1 MISPD
6 EKAAHV
12 AQLTNYYKRV
22 VDVYDSSYTGIGR
35 YRSNFFRLRILVAL
49 LERTTPRPS
58 LILDAGCGDARPLA
72 EMLRLGFDVRG
83 FDISEAM
90 LKAGEKILQ
99 NAGHDTSRITVGD
112 IYNVPAADNAY
123 DAVACM
129 GVVENLPDHER
140 IFSEFHRVLAPN
152 GNLYI
157 SLENDLFSL
166 YSVNKYSIRYLDK
179 LFENINVPKEIREK
193 AISDL
198 GTWNNVAGV
207 QSLKKTFEDAE
218 VDKSKVVIPSYNP
231 LNVHDELRKLNF
243 EVEEI
248 RFFHYHPLPP
258 RFEVEFPEVFQDLAE
273 SLETVEYD
281 WRGGI
286 LCNCMVVQARAL

>member
-1 MISPD
+1 MTSND
-6 EKAAHV
+6 NKAAHA
-12 AQLTNYYKRV
+12 AQLTEYYKRV

-35 YRSNFFRLRILVAL
+35 YRSNFFRLRILVSL
-49 LERTTPRPS
+49 LEKTNPRPS

-90 LKAGEKILQ
+90 LRAGEKLLQ
-99 NAGHDTSRITVGD
+99 AAGHDPGRIEIGD
-112 IYNVPAADNAY
+112 IYNIPAGDRSY

-129 GVVENLPDHER
+129 GVVENLTDHER
-140 IFSEFHRVLAPN
+140 IFSEFNRVLVPN
-152 GNLYI
+152 GRLYI
-157 SLENDLFSL
+157 SLDNDLFSL
-166 YSVNKYSIRYLDK
+166 FSVNKYSVRYLDK
-179 LFENINVPKEIREK
+179 LFKSVNVPDAIREK

-198 GTWNNVAGV
+198 ETWNDVAGV
-207 QSLKKTFEDAE
+207 KSIKKTFEDAE
-218 VDKSKVVIPSYNP
+218 IDKSKVVVPSYNP
-231 LNVHDELRKLNF
+231 LNVHDQLRKMNF
-243 EVEEI
+243 EVEKI

-258 RFEVEFPEVFQDLAE
+258 RFEVEFPELFQGLAE

-286 LCNCMVVQARAL
+286 LCNCMVIQAKAL